1 LLAGGSGGP
10 ARPLT
15 IAPQASSPP
24 QALAATGG
32 MLSQP
37 REGGAA
43 AGREL
48 LARAASISSPHN
60 PSMDTTGNR
69 TIFVKGTTAFMA
81 REDILGA
88 FAQFGKI
95 VHFNDKHYG
104 DKGFVH
110 VHFSTVEECQKALA
124 AKRVTVP
131 QRPLSTG
138 EPRMALSLLINAART
153 ATAGG
158 W

>member
-1 LLAGGSGGP
+1 
-10 ARPLT
+10 
-15 IAPQASSPP
+15 
-24 QALAATGG
+24 
-32 MLSQP
+32 
-37 REGGAA
+37 
-43 AGREL
+43 
-48 LARAASISSPHN
+48 
-60 PSMDTTGNR
+60 MDTTGAR
-69 TIFVKGTTAFMA
+69 TIFVKGTTPFMA

-110 VHFSTVEECQKALA
+110 VHFATQEECQKAIA
-124 AKRVTVP
+124 AKRVSVAQNKAAP
-131 QRPLSTG
+131 GG
-138 EPRMALSLLINAART
+138 EPRPQVSLLINAART